1 MRISDWRSDV
11 CSSDLLSRDVEQGRY
26 FLPNSATGHR
36 ETIITSPLRAEPEY
50 LQIMP
55 GPSVWPLFA
64 AIFTAGFFVLM
75 TIQAYGISL
84 ACGVLAIPCVLRW
97 LWETRSE
104 EHTSELQ
111 SLMRISYAVFCLK
124 KKKKTEKTNK
134 Q

>member
-97 LWETRSE
+97 LWETDRPVTTDSADKIGRASCGE
-104 EHTSELQ
+104 RVCQ
-111 SLMRISYAVFCLK
+111 YV
-124 KKKKTEKTNK
+124 
-134 Q
+134 